1 MPPTLANGK
10 ICYFEIPALDIAQSV
25 SFYQAVFGWRTRSR
39 GDGSIG
45 EAKGK
50 SQDGGC

>member
-1 MPPTLANGK
+1 MPPTLANGQ
-10 ICYFEIPALDIAQSV
+10 ICYLEIPAIDLPWSIAFYESV
-25 SFYQAVFGWRTRSR
+25 FDWRTRRR

-50 SQDGGC
+50 SQDGAC